1 MAPTDKAELISFD
14 DVKQALQR
22 ALMDTKKIENL
33 PDLPSKIQV
42 AIVAIQDCYTT
53 KDKDTIRVQGR
64 GWVDLQLVYGN
75 TEIGEFET
83 NEDFPITYSAE
94 FRNDKTLLSC
104 NAVANT
110 DRFYGREEEEEVEV

>member
-1 MAPTDKAELISFD
+1 MAPDRAELMSFD
-14 DVKQALQR
+14 EVKQALQR

-33 PDLPSKIQV
+33 PDLPSKIEV

-53 KDKDTIRVQGR
+53 RDKDTIKVQGK

-75 TEIGEFET
+75 SEIGKFEI

-94 FRNDKTLLSC
+94 FRSDKTLLSC
-104 NAVANT
+104 KAVANT
-110 DRFYGREEEEEVEV
+110 DRFYGRVEGR